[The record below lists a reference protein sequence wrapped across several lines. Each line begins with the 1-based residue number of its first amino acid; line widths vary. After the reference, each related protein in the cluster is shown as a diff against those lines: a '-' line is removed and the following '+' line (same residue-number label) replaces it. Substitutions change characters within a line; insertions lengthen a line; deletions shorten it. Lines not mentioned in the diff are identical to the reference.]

1 MKKTACFIGAILEVI
16 TGHVGRAESLQMFR
30 TCRLASFSPTRLES
44 VRALE
49 FCRISDRAEGV
60 GVLGLSENLRY
71 GAYWLNCCFKVSG
84 T

>member
-16 TGHVGRAESLQMFR
+16 TGHAGRAESPQMFR

-49 FCRISDRAEGV
+49 FCRISDRA
-60 GVLGLSENLRY
+60 
-71 GAYWLNCCFKVSG
+71 
-84 T
+84 